1 MNSASQK
8 TPTNVPNRAMPV
20 ALPSE
25 PPFTPSG
32 NWAALQK
39 TLPAQPSKKRKRTMP
54 ITANPAPI
62 KPHTPKLSRT
72 LTTYNPWNPNAS
84 NPRRNGNQSLIQRT
98 NSSDKFKFFIR
109 FESLLMT
116 ELVATSA
123 LIVRWLELVQMAQMT
138 Y

>member
-8 TPTNVPNRAMPV
+8 TISNAPNRAMPE
-20 ALPSE
+20 ALPSK

-39 TLPAQPSKKRKRTMP
+39 TLPAQPLKKRKRTMP
-54 ITANPAPI
+54 IAANPAPI
-62 KPHTPKLSRT
+62 KPHTPKPSLT

-84 NPRRNGNQSLIQRT
+84 TPGRNGNQSLIQHT
-98 NSSDKFKFFIR
+98 NSSDKFKFFIS
-109 FESLLMT
+109 FESLLIT
-116 ELVATSA
+116 ELVAMSGLT
-123 LIVRWLELVQMAQMT
+123 VRWLELVQTVQKT